1 MCKVKSLLIVLFITN
16 YLNHATTENYE
27 KSFPKEEENIN
38 KFIEEETKSF
48 LAKLNEKRE
57 KEEKEAITMEQIQY
71 DFGVKQKNQIL
82 IDILNN
88 FSETL
93 KNQNENRRNDEIEYI
108 EIDKKKYCNKITIEA
123 KKGIMFASDTHAD
136 AKMVK
141 KIFYFFDQLKNKN
154 EIDKLV
160 FLGDYGDRG
169 AYWTYTYFL
178 LAAMAEKYGEDII
191 FIRGNHEDIDTMYG
205 NGGGL
210 VYDAIN
216 KEKTQNLWNEM
227 PLICDITWNQKKIF
241 CSHGAIPLN
250 KNGEWLYYEKKTVR
264 SQEPIF
270 LANWN
275 ENIFTEDLKQEI
287 QPSYRESGY
296 EIPIKKIFD
305 NMEDKGYD
313 WSIHGHVHKNQCG
326 ILKKKNKRVVT
337 VVANE
342 FYYNKK
348 GLPFLPAVYIIND
361 KNPNGTFFNLLQKE
375 NERIKGFD
383 KEHPTNGKVLNNCVI
398 YEYDF
403 ENGRNILKKI
413 CCCWDICEK

>member
-1 MCKVKSLLIVLFITN
+1 MKYYGSD
-16 YLNHATTENYE
+16 
-27 KSFPKEEENIN
+27 
-38 KFIEEETKSF
+38 
-48 LAKLNEKRE
+48 
-57 KEEKEAITMEQIQY
+57 EAINAIKGHE
-71 DFGVKQKNQIL
+71 
-82 IDILNN
+82 
-88 FSETL
+88 
-93 KNQNENRRNDEIEYI
+93 EYAHNCW
-108 EIDKKKYCNKITIEA
+108 DK
-123 KKGIMFASDTHAD
+123 
-136 AKMVK
+136 
-141 KIFYFFDQLKNKN
+141 
-154 EIDKLV
+154 
-160 FLGDYGDRG
+160 
-169 AYWTYTYFL
+169 
-178 LAAMAEKYGEDII
+178 
-191 FIRGNHEDIDTMYG
+191 
-205 NGGGL
+205 
-210 VYDAIN
+210 
-216 KEKTQNLWNEM
+216 M
-227 PLICDITWNQKKIF
+227 PLICEITWNQKKIF
-241 CSHGAIPLN
+241 CSHGAMPIN
-250 KNGEWLYYEKKTVR
+250 KNGEWLTYEETNEL